1 MRVVVTDRDGTVREI
16 EAEAGRS
23 LMLALVEADLDVEA
37 TCGGVCSCATCH
49 VHVDPAWGSALPSAQ
64 EDELALV
71 EGSAHHAPGSRLACQ
86 ISMEPTL
93 DGLAVTIAPREY

>member
-1 MRVVVTDRDGTVREI
+1 MRVVVTDRDGAVRDI

-23 LMLALVEADLDVEA
+23 LMLALVEADFDVEA

-49 VHVDPAWGSALPSAQ
+49 VHVDPAWASLLPPAQ

-71 EGSAHHAPGSRLACQ
+71 EGSEHHAPGSRLACQ
-86 ISMEPTL
+86 ISLEPAF